1 MSALANSH
9 RRIFLMDGEELTYDK
24 HSPLGGGR
32 SSHVYKGDLHG
43 KIVAVKVLP
52 EEVQGDS
59 LLQRVM
65 SWKTLDNEN
74 VAKIVGMSPPNV
86 PSLYLVYDYYL
97 HGNVRQYLVE
107 NPNVDRRQLIF
118 QTALGMAYLH
128 SERGMDARNP
138 EAWKGAVSKPSDV
151 YAFAMS
157 TYEIFTSTLPWGVLP
172 EKHIYQL
179 VVYED
184 SRPDRPDPILEARVG
199 LTNDI
204 WGIMEE
210 AWHHEARLRPSFDII
225 VRLWQNLSAS
235 SNNTVYAHPHVAP
248 LVPHRGDITSEMER
262 MDVRGGNGKANRAR
276 SPTVSSMHSYSSG
289 PPAYEASP
297 PSPTLPAPTLP
308 APSRSSSL
316 CAPVPTRLEAPP
328 AVLLDGDFRSSSP
341 GSSSLLPSVSRRS
354 SAAVP
359 NAPQRVASP
368 PTSSTFSRQ
377 GSTFV
382 ASGRSSNSASS
393 WDPSSSYARAYT
405 PNVSSIDE
413 NGAYNPMS
421 APAAP
426 GMLGRSDSSAMWEH
440 NRRQSSAANW
450 DRMSTVTDTPSNRSI
465 NQSMNAVLL
474 AGALQAEVHSTRIPD
489 VIDSALIKIQHLATN
504 SDKDA
509 QKLVTAGVVP
519 TLIHLLKIRAAE
531 TTGLDIVLV
540 TLGLVAHDPISSN
553 TIFRTNTTHTLL
565 EIFKASISEDIST
578 LALWCL
584 NRICRSTDV
593 ALGLISRT
601 LRASSLSKAL
611 LLIPTQYRPNGV
623 LDTRHTHSQRRHSG
637 YTRRHARCTE
647 IVDYLRRASSVDG
660 PSADVCAGM
669 YAVGRISRSIKL
681 AKALHKAGCVP
692 LLAFH
697 LSSSTEPGVLL
708 WTARAVGCLMRPNS
722 GDMAK
727 ILLEADIAHGLARLP
742 SVLPTDELRR
752 VGSGTRKALVE
763 AGVVDALLA
772 GLRTVADEPH
782 PQIHIEMALAVSF
795 LGDVGGGSIRKEIV
809 SAGGITILK
818 RVGANGSPE
827 VAKACSMA
835 VTSIT
840 GNIWTRNA
848 ASAKTAMSHNWS
860 GGCPDYHCTCP
871 VPLMDIDTVLGSM

>member
-1 MSALANSH
+1 
-9 RRIFLMDGEELTYDK
+9 
-24 HSPLGGGR
+24 
-32 SSHVYKGDLHG
+32 
-43 KIVAVKVLP
+43 
-52 EEVQGDS
+52 
-59 LLQRVM
+59 
-65 SWKTLDNEN
+65 
-74 VAKIVGMSPPNV
+74 
-86 PSLYLVYDYYL
+86 
-97 HGNVRQYLVE
+97 
-107 NPNVDRRQLIF
+107 
-118 QTALGMAYLH
+118 
-128 SERGMDARNP
+128 
-138 EAWKGAVSKPSDV
+138 
-151 YAFAMS
+151 
-157 TYEIFTSTLPWGVLP
+157 
-172 EKHIYQL
+172 
-179 VVYED
+179 
-184 SRPDRPDPILEARVG
+184 
-199 LTNDI
+199 
-204 WGIMEE
+204 
-210 AWHHEARLRPSFDII
+210 
-225 VRLWQNLSAS
+225 
-235 SNNTVYAHPHVAP
+235 
-248 LVPHRGDITSEMER
+248 
-262 MDVRGGNGKANRAR
+262 
-276 SPTVSSMHSYSSG
+276 MHSYSSG

-341 GSSSLLPSVSRRS
+341 GSSSLLPSVSLRS

-359 NAPQRVASP
+359 NASQRVASP

-377 GSTFV
+377 GSIFV
-382 ASGRSSNSASS
+382 ASGRSSRTSDSASS

-593 ALGLISRT
+593 ALGLLKQNFAR
-601 LRASSLSKAL
+601 
-611 LLIPTQYRPNGV
+611 LLIEQGLAP
-623 LDTRHTHSQRRHSG
+623 DTPPSTARMACWTLGILIHSDAIAD
-637 YTRRHARCTE
+637 TLADMHAVPE

-660 PSADVCAGM
+660 PSADVCAAM

-742 SVLPTDELRR
+742 SVLPTDEVEPLGSFAFAVQRFSCAEW
-752 VGSGTRKALVE
+752 GSGTRKALVE

-860 GGCPDYHCTCP
+860 GGCPDYHCSCP
-871 VPLMDIDTVLGSM
+871 VPLMDIDTVLGSL